1 MPKIVGKA
9 KSFMLKVPTMTKTI
23 LMILTLLLSF
33 NLKAMSLQDLQSGDV
48 LLLSLNCIECRM
60 IESETD
66 SPFSHSGIVL
76 IDQFGRVRVAQALT
90 TVHDIPFEK
99 FISNIT
105 RGTAVHVYR
114 PKQFAGWSQNE
125 KELNAAVFY
134 NLYYKKYR
142 GLFFDSRFIWD
153 NFDEKG
159 NELLYC
165 SEFIAKFLDNFLTE
179 KTVPHI
185 ISYEKNWD
193 YWYKLFRG
201 DVPVGE
207 VGNGPAS
214 FSRDQRFEFKGT
226 IQ

>member
-1 MPKIVGKA
+1 MK
-9 KSFMLKVPTMTKTI
+9 KTI
-23 LMILTLLLSF
+23 LLALFTLISF
-33 NLKAMSLQDLQSGDV
+33 NLKAMSLSDLQSGDV

-60 IESETD
+60 IESETE
-66 SPFSHSGIVL
+66 SPFSHSGVVV
-76 IDQFGRVRVAQALT
+76 IDQFNRVRVAQALT

-99 FISNIT
+99 FTSNMT

-114 PKQFAGWSQNE
+114 PKQFANWSASE
-125 KELNAAVFY
+125 KQLNAAIFY
-134 NLYYKKYR
+134 NLYYQKYR

-153 NFDEKG
+153 NYDDKG
-159 NELLYC
+159 QELLYC
-165 SEFIAKFLDNFLTE
+165 SEFIAKFLDNFLVE

-193 YWYKLFRG
+193 YWYKLFKG

-214 FSRDQRFEFKGT
+214 FARDGRFEFKGT